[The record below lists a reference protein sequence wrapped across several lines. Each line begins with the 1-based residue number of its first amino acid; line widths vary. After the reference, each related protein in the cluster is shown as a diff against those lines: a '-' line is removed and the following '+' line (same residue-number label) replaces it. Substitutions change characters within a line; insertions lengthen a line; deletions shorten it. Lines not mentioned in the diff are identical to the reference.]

1 MIFLGISEVTAFINT
16 KYSNPAEDHPDI
28 QLFFGGFLAD
38 CAKTGM
44 VGERL
49 DNGSRTIQIIPTV
62 LHPKSRGR
70 LQIRSADPFDY
81 PKIYAKYVLI
91 ILNGLPS
98 HYKLSLNA

>member
-1 MIFLGISEVTAFINT
+1 MTAFINT
-16 KYSNPAEDHPDI
+16 KYSDPAADNPDI

-49 DNGSRTIQIIPTV
+49 DNGSRSIQIIPTV

-70 LQIRSADPFDY
+70 LEIKSADPFEH
-81 PKIYAKYVLI
+81 PKIFAK
-91 ILNGLPS
+91 
-98 HYKLSLNA
+98 

>member
-1 MIFLGISEVTAFINT
+1 MTAFINT
-16 KYSNPAEDHPDI
+16 KYANPSEDNPDV

-49 DNGSRTIQIIPTV
+49 DNGSRSIQIIPTV

-70 LQIRSADPFDY
+70 LEIRSTDAFEH
-81 PKIYAKYVLI
+81 PKIFAK
-91 ILNGLPS
+91 
-98 HYKLSLNA
+98 